1 MRQKGEIMEY
11 LIGID
16 LGTGSVK
23 TVLFDQNGKEI
34 AQAAQEYPVY
44 QPHNGWSEQ
53 NPFHWYVAAISTIR
67 YVVEE
72 SGVPKEAIKG
82 IGISGQMMGAVLL
95 DKDGQPLRRAILW
108 NDARTTE
115 ACESVRRIIGD
126 DKMMEINCNP
136 VRPGLTAAKLQ
147 WVKENE
153 PEIWAQVAHI
163 LLPKDYL
170 RYRLTGE
177 FATEV
182 SDDSAI
188 QLLDVRKRCG
198 SQFILDAMEI
208 KESHLGKVYESPDV
222 TGTLLPDVAGL
233 IGLSE
238 KTVVVGGAGDNA
250 AGAVGTGVVATG
262 RAMTTIGTSGTVF
275 AYADS
280 PMMDEKARVYT
291 FCMAVPG
298 AWHFMGSVNSAGNSL
313 KWYRN
318 LFYPGDTEYE
328 EINKDAIAS
337 APGANNLIYMP
348 YLTGEQ
354 SPHFDLNCRAGFVGL
369 SATHTKGDITRAVM
383 EGITYALR
391 DVLTAIRESGIEPDI
406 MRMCGGGSKSPF
418 WRQLMA
424 DIYGM
429 PVCLP
434 DMNSENSAA
443 LGVAILASVGCGM
456 YKTVEEAC
464 DHIIKMRAETYQP
477 DPALRDIYDR
487 TYAAFDKLYPQLKDN
502 FNEILHL

>member
-1 MRQKGEIMEY
+1 MEY
-11 LIGID
+11 LIGLD

-34 AQAAQEYPVY
+34 AQMAQEYPVY
-44 QPHNGWSEQ
+44 QPNNGWSEQ
-53 NPFHWYVAAISTIR
+53 DPEDWYTAAIATMR
-67 YVVEE
+67 YVIDE
-72 SGVPKEAIKG
+72 SGVPRDAIKG
-82 IGISGQMMGAVLL
+82 IGMSGQMMGAVML
-95 DKDGQPLRRAILW
+95 DAAGKPLRRAILW

-115 ACESVRRIIGD
+115 SCKSVRRIVTD
-126 DKMMEINCNP
+126 EKMMEINCNP
-136 VRPGLTAAKLQ
+136 VRPGLTAAKIQ
-147 WVKENE
+147 WVRENE
-153 PEIWAQVAHI
+153 PEIYKKTAHI

-177 FATEV
+177 YATEV
-182 SDDSAI
+182 SDASAM
-188 QLLDVRKRCG
+188 QLLDVRNRCW
-198 SQFILDAMEI
+198 SQYILDALEI
-208 KESHLGKVYESPDV
+208 KESVLGKVYESPDV
-222 TGTLLPDVAGL
+222 TGTLTKEVAGL
-233 IGLSE
+233 LGLSE

-275 AYADS
+275 AYADE
-280 PMMDEKARVYT
+280 PMMDKKARVYT
-291 FCMAVPG
+291 FCMAVPD

-318 LFYPGDTEYE
+318 LFYSDDLEYDK
-328 EINKDAIAS
+328 INRDAMS
-337 APGANNLIYMP
+337 SKPGANNLIYMP

-354 SPHFDLNCRAGFVGL
+354 SPHFDLQCRAGFVGL
-369 SATHTKGDITRAVM
+369 SATHTKADITRAVM

-391 DVLTAIRESGIEPDI
+391 DVLTAIRESGIEPAI

-434 DMNSENSAA
+434 DMNSENAAA
-443 LGVAILASVGCGM
+443 LGAAILAAVGTGM
-456 YKTVEEAC
+456 YPTVQDAC
-464 DHIIKMRAETYQP
+464 DKIIAMRAENYAP
-477 DPALRDIYDR
+477 NPALRDKYD
-487 TYAAFDKLYPQLKDN
+487 TVYTAFDKLYPQLKDN
-502 FNEILHL
+502 FAEILNF

>member
-1 MRQKGEIMEY
+1 MEY
-11 LIGID
+11 LIGLD

-34 AQAAQEYPVY
+34 AQMAQEYPVY

-53 NPFHWYVAAISTIR
+53 DPEDWYSAAIAIMH
-67 YVVEE
+67 YVIEE
-72 SGVPKEAIKG
+72 SGVPTEAIKG
-82 IGISGQMMGAVLL
+82 IGMSGQMMGAVML
-95 DKDGQPLRRAILW
+95 DAAGNPLCRAILW

-115 ACESVRRIIGD
+115 SCESVRQIVTD
-126 DKMMEINCNP
+126 AKMMEINCNP
-136 VRPGLTAAKLQ
+136 VRPGLTAAKIQ

-153 PEIWAQVAHI
+153 PEIYAKTAHI

-177 FATEV
+177 YATEV
-182 SDDSAI
+182 SDSSAM
-188 QLLDVRKRCG
+188 QLLDVRNRCW
-198 SQFILDAMEI
+198 SPFILDALDI
-208 KESHLGKVYESPDV
+208 KESMLGKVYESPDV
-222 TGTLLPDVAGL
+222 TGTITKDVAAL
-233 IGLSE
+233 MGLSE

-250 AGAVGTGVVATG
+250 AGAVGTGVVAPG

-275 AYADS
+275 AYADK

-291 FCMAVPG
+291 FCMAVPD

-318 LFYPGDTEYE
+318 MFYSDDIEYE
-328 EINKDAIAS
+328 QINKDAMAS
-337 APGANNLIYMP
+337 AAGANNLIYMP

-354 SPHFDLNCRAGFVGL
+354 SPHFDLQCRAGFVGL
-369 SATHTKGDITRAVM
+369 SATHTKGDLTRAVM
-383 EGITYALR
+383 EGITYALQ
-391 DVLTAIRESGIEPDI
+391 DVLTAVRESGIEPAI
-406 MRMCGGGSKSPF
+406 MRMCGGGSKSRF

-424 DIYGM
+424 DIYDM

-434 DMNSENSAA
+434 DMNSENAAA
-443 LGVAILASVGCGM
+443 LGAAILASVETGM
-456 YKTVEEAC
+456 YPNVQDAC
-464 DHIIKMRAETYQP
+464 DKIIKMRAENY
-477 DPALRDIYDR
+477 DPNPAMRAKYDA

-502 FNEILHL
+502 FAEILNL

>member
-1 MRQKGEIMEY
+1 MEY
-11 LIGID
+11 LLGVD

-23 TVLFDQNGKEI
+23 TVLFDRDGREI
-34 AQAAQEYPVY
+34 AQKAQEYPVY
-44 QPHNGWSEQ
+44 SPNNGWSEQ
-53 NPFHWYVAAISTIR
+53 DPEDWYTASIATMRFVIEQSGVAAED
-67 YVVEE
+67 V
-72 SGVPKEAIKG
+72 KG
-82 IGISGQMMGAVLL
+82 IGMSGQMMGAVML
-95 DKDGQPLRRAILW
+95 DAAGKPLRRAILW

-115 ACESVRRIIGD
+115 SCESVRRIIGD
-126 DKMMEINCNP
+126 EKMMEINCNP
-136 VRPGLTAAKLQ
+136 VRPGLTAAKIQ

-153 PEIWAQVAHI
+153 PEIYAKTAHI

-177 FATEV
+177 YATEV
-182 SDDSAI
+182 SDASAM
-188 QLLDVRKRCG
+188 QLLDVRKRAW
-198 SQFILDAMEI
+198 SPFLLDAMEI
-208 KESHLGKVYESPDV
+208 KESMLGKMYESPEV
-222 TGTLLPDVAGL
+222 TGTLTREVADLLGL
-233 IGLSE
+233 TE
-238 KTVVVGGAGDNA
+238 KCVVVGGAGDNA
-250 AGAVGTGVVATG
+250 AGAVGTGVVAPG

-275 AYADS
+275 AYADK

-318 LFYPGDTEYE
+318 LFYTEDTEYE
-328 EINKDAIAS
+328 QINKDAMSS

-354 SPHFDLNCRAGFVGL
+354 SPHFDLQCRAGFVGL
-369 SATHTKGDITRAVM
+369 SNTHTKADITRAVM

-391 DVLTAIRESGIEPDI
+391 DVLTAIRESGIEPEV

-424 DIYGM
+424 DIYNM
-429 PVCLP
+429 QVVLP
-434 DMNSENSAA
+434 DMNSENAAA
-443 LGVAILASVGCGM
+443 LGAAILAAVGTGM
-456 YKTVEEAC
+456 YPTVADAC
-464 DHIIKMRAETYQP
+464 DHIIKMRAGSYNP
-477 DPALRDIYDR
+477 DPAVRTQYDK

-502 FNEILHL
+502 FAEILNL